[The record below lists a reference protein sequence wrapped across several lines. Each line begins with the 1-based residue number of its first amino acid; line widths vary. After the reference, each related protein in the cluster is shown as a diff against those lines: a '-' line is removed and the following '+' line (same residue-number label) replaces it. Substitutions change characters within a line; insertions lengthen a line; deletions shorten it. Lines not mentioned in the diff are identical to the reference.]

1 MTFENENP
9 FALRSTLE
17 YEMPDFTRINDES
30 YLPAFHAGC
39 EDHLHEVH
47 EIIKQEEVTFENT
60 IVALERS
67 GQMLTRV
74 LTVFYNKSSS
84 DTTDR
89 LDEIEEEIAPK
100 LSAHMD
106 AIRLNQALFGR
117 IKELY
122 SNRDSLELNNEDAWL
137 LERYYMD
144 FTHAG
149 AHLTDAQREELTNL
163 NEELSKLET
172 QFGKNL
178 LTDTNDLGV
187 VVDDV
192 AELDGLSE
200 NEIAACAAA
209 AKARGLE
216 GKWLV
221 GMVNFTGHPLLSSMK
236 NRGLRERV
244 MKNSLLK
251 GARSNDNDNRPVI
264 LQIIKL
270 RAKRAELF
278 GVKAHAEHVLQDRN
292 AQNPENVHKMLKQ
305 IAPAA
310 VRNAKLEGADLQKTI
325 DADFERQAKAVLEE
339 IFTDLDQDVV
349 GAMQALAAN
358 GDGSTKTLEEIA
370 AVYGVSPA
378 RVAEIRNKTAADV
391 SAATQTKNGLPFTL
405 ESWDWDFYTEAVRLE
420 KYNLD
425 TSAMRPYFELERV
438 LQDGVFFAANK
449 LFGISFKERKDIVT
463 YHPDARAFEVFNE
476 DGSKLALFIGDF
488 YTRDSKRGG
497 AWMNNLVD
505 QNHLLGQLPV
515 VVNNLNVPKPPAG
528 QPTLLTYD
536 EITTLFHEFGH
547 TLHGIL
553 SDVKYPRFS
562 GTSVERDFVE
572 FPSQVNEMWLTWPEV
587 LDNYAKHYE
596 TGEKIPQEWVDN
608 LKASAAF
615 NEGHATTAYL
625 AAAILDLAWHSL
637 DADATVADV
646 EEFEAK
652 AIEAY
657 GLNYSPVPTRYR
669 STYFS
674 HIFAGGYSAGYYG
687 YIWSEVLDADTV
699 DWFKENGGL
708 TRANGDHFRNTL
720 LSRGGSINSMQ
731 MFRNFR
737 GRDATIEPLLKR
749 RGLL

>member
-39 EDHLHEVH
+39 EEHLHEVH
-47 EIIKQEEVTFENT
+47 EIIKQDEVTFENT

-67 GQMLTRV
+67 GQLLTRV

-172 QFGKNL
+172 LFGKNL
-178 LTDTNDLGV
+178 LADTNTLAV
-187 VVDDV
+187 EVDDV

-221 GMVNFTGHPLLSSMK
+221 TMVNFTGHPLLSSMK

-251 GARSNDNDNRPVI
+251 GNCDVIDNRKVI
-264 LQIIKL
+264 LEIVKL

-278 GVKAHAEHVLQDRN
+278 GVKTHAEHVLQDRN

-310 VRNAKLEGADLQKTI
+310 VRNAKLEGADLQKVI
-325 DADFERQAKAVLEE
+325 DA
-339 IFTDLDQDVV
+339 
-349 GAMQALAAN
+349 N
-358 GDGSTKTLEEIA
+358 GED
-370 AVYGVSPA
+370 
-378 RVAEIRNKTAADV
+378 
-391 SAATQTKNGLPFTL
+391 FTL

-515 VVNNLNVPKPPAG
+515 VVNNLNIPKPPAG

-637 DADATVADV
+637 DANATVADV
-646 EEFEAK
+646 EEFEAE

-708 TRANGDHFRNTL
+708 TRANGDHFRKTL

>member
-17 YEMPDFTRINDES
+17 YEMPDFSRITEDS
-30 YLPAFHAGC
+30 YLPAFYAGC
-39 EDHLHEVH
+39 EQQLGEIHD
-47 EIIKQEEVTFENT
+47 IIKQDEVTFENT
-60 IVALERS
+60 IVAMERS
-67 GQMLTRV
+67 GQLLMRMMM
-74 LTVFYNKSSS
+74 VFYNKSSS
-84 DTTDR
+84 DTSDR

-100 LSAHMD
+100 LAAHMD
-106 AIRLNQALFGR
+106 AIRLNQDLFGR
-117 IKELY
+117 IKQLHE
-122 SNRDSLELNNEDAWL
+122 NRDSLELNNEDAWL

-149 AHLTDAQREELTNL
+149 AHLTDAQREELKGL

-172 QFGKNL
+172 LFGKNL
-178 LTDTNDLGV
+178 LADTNDLAV
-187 VVDDV
+187 EVADI

-251 GARSNDNDNRPVI
+251 GNCDKKDNRVVI
-264 LQIIKL
+264 LQIVKL

-278 GVKAHAEHVLQDRN
+278 GVKTHAEHVLQDRN

-310 VRNAKLEGADLQKTI
+310 VRNARAEGADLQKAI
-325 DADFERQAKAVLEE
+325 DASRENYA
-339 IFTDLDQDVV
+339 
-349 GAMQALAAN
+349 
-358 GDGSTKTLEEIA
+358 
-370 AVYGVSPA
+370 
-378 RVAEIRNKTAADV
+378 
-391 SAATQTKNGLPFTL
+391 L
-405 ESWDWDFYTEAVRLE
+405 ESWDWDLYTEAVRME

-425 TSAMRPYFELERV
+425 TTAMRPYFELERV
-438 LQDGVFFAANK
+438 LHDGVFFAANK
-449 LFGISFKERKDIVT
+449 LFGITFKERKDIVT

-505 QNHLLGQLPV
+505 QSHLLGQLPV

-547 TLHGIL
+547 TLHGML

-587 LDNYAKHYE
+587 LDNYARHYE

-608 LKASAAF
+608 LKAASTF
-615 NEGHATTAYL
+615 NEGHATTSYL

-637 DADATVADV
+637 PADATVEDV
-646 EEFEAK
+646 EAFEAK
-652 AIEAY
+652 AIADY
-657 GLNYSPVPTRYR
+657 GLDYGPVPTRYR

>member
-17 YEMPDFTRINDES
+17 YEMPDFSRINDES
-30 YLPAFHAGC
+30 YLPAFYAGC
-39 EDHLHEVH
+39 EQQLGEVH
-47 EIIKQEEVTFENT
+47 EIIKQDEITFENT
-60 IVALERS
+60 VVAMERS
-67 GQMLTRV
+67 GQLLMRV

-84 DTTDR
+84 DTSDR
-89 LDEIEEEIAPK
+89 LDEIEEEVAPK
-100 LSAHMD
+100 LAAHMD
-106 AIRLNQALFGR
+106 AIRLNQDLFGR
-117 IKELY
+117 IKHLHE
-122 SNRDSLELNNEDAWL
+122 NRDSLELNNEDAWL

-149 AHLTDAQREELTNL
+149 AHLTDAQREELKGL

-172 QFGKNL
+172 LFGKNL
-178 LTDTNDLGV
+178 LADTNTLAV
-187 VVDDV
+187 EVDDV

-209 AKARGLE
+209 ANARGLE

-251 GARSNDNDNRPVI
+251 GNCDEIDNRPVI
-264 LQIIKL
+264 LEIVKL

-278 GVKAHAEHVLQDRN
+278 GVKTHAEHILQDRN

-310 VRNAKLEGADLQKTI
+310 VRNARTEGADLQKAI
-325 DADFERQAKAVLEE
+325 EASGEK
-339 IFTDLDQDVV
+339 
-349 GAMQALAAN
+349 
-358 GDGSTKTLEEIA
+358 
-370 AVYGVSPA
+370 
-378 RVAEIRNKTAADV
+378 
-391 SAATQTKNGLPFTL
+391 FTL
-405 ESWDWDFYTEAVRLE
+405 ESWDWDFYTEAVRME

-425 TSAMRPYFELERV
+425 TTAMRPYFELERV
-438 LQDGVFFAANK
+438 LHDGVFFAANK

-505 QNHLLGQLPV
+505 QSHLLGQLPV

-547 TLHGIL
+547 TLHGML
-553 SDVKYPRFS
+553 SDVTYPRFS

-572 FPSQVNEMWLTWPEV
+572 FPSQVNEMWITWPEV
-587 LDNYAKHYE
+587 LDNYARHYV
-596 TGEKIPQEWVDN
+596 TGEKLPQEWVDN
-608 LKASAAF
+608 LKAASAF
-615 NEGHATTAYL
+615 NEGHATTSYL

-637 DADATVADV
+637 PADATVTDV

-652 AIEAY
+652 AIADY
-657 GLNYSPVPTRYR
+657 GLNYEPVPTRYR

-699 DWFKENGGL
+699 NWFKENGGM
-708 TRANGDHFRNTL
+708 TRANGEHFRQSL
-720 LSRGGSINSMQ
+720 LSRGGSLNSMQ

-737 GRDATIEPLLKR
+737 GQDATIEPLLKR

>member
-1 MTFENENP
+1 MTFETENP

-17 YEMPDFTRINDES
+17 YEMPDFSRINDES

-39 EDHLHEVH
+39 AEQLHEVH
-47 EIIKQEEVTFENT
+47 EIIKQDEVTFENT
-60 IVALERS
+60 IVAMERS
-67 GQMLTRV
+67 GQLLMRV

-89 LDEIEEEIAPK
+89 LDEIEEELAPK

-106 AIRLNQALFGR
+106 AIRLNQDLFGR
-117 IKELY
+117 IKHLHE
-122 SNRDSLELNNEDAWL
+122 NRDSLELNNEDAWL

-172 QFGKNL
+172 LFGKNL
-178 LTDTNDLGV
+178 LADTNDLAV
-187 VVDDV
+187 EVDDV

-221 GMVNFTGHPLLSSMK
+221 TMVNFTGHPLLSSLK
-236 NRGLRERV
+236 NRSLRERI

-251 GARSNDNDNRPVI
+251 GNCDVKDNRKVI
-264 LQIIKL
+264 LEIVKL

-278 GVKAHAEHVLQDRN
+278 GVKTHAEHVLQDRN

-310 VRNAKLEGADLQKTI
+310 VRNARLEGADLQKAI
-325 DADFERQAKAVLEE
+325 NASGE
-339 IFTDLDQDVV
+339 
-349 GAMQALAAN
+349 
-358 GDGSTKTLEEIA
+358 S
-370 AVYGVSPA
+370 
-378 RVAEIRNKTAADV
+378 
-391 SAATQTKNGLPFTL
+391 FTL
-405 ESWDWDFYTEAVRLE
+405 ESWDWDFYTEAVRME

-425 TSAMRPYFELERV
+425 TTAMRPYFELERV
-438 LQDGVFFAANK
+438 LTDGVFFAANK

-587 LDNYAKHYE
+587 LDNYARHYE

-608 LKASAAF
+608 LKAASAF
-615 NEGHATTAYL
+615 NEGHATTSYL

-652 AIEAY
+652 AIESY
-657 GLNYSPVPTRYR
+657 GLDYSPVPTRYR